1 MVSLKLIETLFGGG
15 CSQSLAAFPLRAV
28 YMLGER
34 QPGQASVQLLISV
47 PKKRFHHAVDRN
59 RAKRQIREAFRKHKD
74 LLVPQLPDGQSL
86 FLALIWLSDNHRPSQ
101 EVGKRVVGLMRRISE
116 KMADG

>member
-1 MVSLKLIETLFGGG
+1 
-15 CSQSLAAFPLRAV
+15 
-28 YMLGER
+28 MLGER
-34 QPGQASVQLLISV
+34 QPGLASVQLLISV

-116 KMADG
+116 KMADV